1 MDGFRTK
8 FLIHS
13 SSSIKGDEQ
22 NAVLLYKFASDKVA
36 REHLASMTMELDEI
50 VPANAEQ
57 KISIDYAF
65 SRLYVA
71 ITRAFDH
78 VFIVEDDEGFEF
90 WKNTKFVD
98 ENGKPLNL
106 FEDQNI
112 LSSVVASRQDVF
124 MVSDETTISNF
135 NKNRRKWDEESN
147 VDGQKLL

>member
-1 MDGFRTK
+1 MPNK
-8 FLIHS
+8 
-13 SSSIKGDEQ
+13 
-22 NAVLLYKFASDKVA
+22 N
-36 REHLASMTMELDEI
+36 LD
-50 VPANAEQ
+50 
-57 KISIDYAF
+57 
-65 SRLYVA
+65 RLCLQQIYVA

-106 FEDQNI
+106 FEDQN
-112 LSSVVASRQDVF
+112 LLRRCCFRQDVF

-147 VDGQKLL
+147 VDGLKIAVNIGEQLLRDIEDREIEKIYWRLRGELFGETTNLQTLRG